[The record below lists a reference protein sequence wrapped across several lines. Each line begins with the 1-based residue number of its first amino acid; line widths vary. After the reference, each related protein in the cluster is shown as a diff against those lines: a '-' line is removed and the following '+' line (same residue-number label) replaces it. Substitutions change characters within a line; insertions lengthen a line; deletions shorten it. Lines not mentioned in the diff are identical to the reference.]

1 MLRDI
6 PLFSCLDEDALRD
19 LEAAGVNRRFPK
31 NTVILSKGDSSD
43 SVYVVREGKVKV
55 VIHDEAGKEIVLSVI
70 GAGECFG
77 EMAALDG
84 VPRSA
89 TVVTKEPA
97 EILILHGTEFKRILS
112 SNLDMVFNLLNVL
125 LKRLRRADEKIESL
139 AFWNVHARIAN
150 LLMELARPAG
160 SEWVIQE
167 RMTHQEIADMVGSSR
182 ERVSRILKEIADAG
196 HISME
201 RKRITIHTRL
211 V

>member
-19 LEAAGVNRRFPK
+19 LEAAAVSRRFAK
-31 NTVILSKGDSSD
+31 NTVVISKGDPSD
-43 SVYVVREGKVKV
+43 SVYVVRKGQVKA

-77 EMAALDG
+77 EMSALDG

-89 TVVTKEPA
+89 TIVTTEA
-97 EILILHGTEFKRILS
+97 ADILILGRKEFKRILE
-112 SNLDMVFNLLNVL
+112 SNRNMVFSLLNVL
-125 LKRLRRADEKIESL
+125 LRRLRRADEKIESL
-139 AFWNVHARIAN
+139 AFWNVHARIGN

-160 SEWVIQE
+160 SEWVIRE
-167 RMTHQEIADMVGSSR
+167 KMTHQEIADMVGSSR
-182 ERVSRILKEIADAG
+182 ESVSRILKEIADAG
-196 HISME
+196 YISID
-201 RKRITIHTRL
+201 RKRITIHRRL